1 MKRLLGTA
9 LIAAM
14 TLAVVPPSFAQQAA
28 PAAPAAA
35 TTAPQTGSTGKDAK
49 ATTKKDLTPQQKK
62 MKDCS
67 REAKFKGLKGDP
79 RKQFMSTCL
88 KGD

>member
-1 MKRLLGTA
+1 MKTLLGA
-9 LIAAM
+9 AIIAVV
-14 TLAVVPPSFAQQAA
+14 TLAAVPPSFAQQANPT
-28 PAAPAAA
+28 PATG
-35 TTAPQTGSTGKDAK
+35 TTAAQTGSTGKATQT
-49 ATTKKDLTPQQKK
+49 TTKKELTPQQKK

-88 KGD
+88 KSD

>member
-1 MKRLLGTA
+1 MKRLLATA

-28 PAAPAAA
+28 PAPATG
-35 TTAPQTGSTGKDAK
+35 TTAPQTSSTGTAAK

>member
-1 MKRLLGTA
+1 MKRLLGA
-9 LIAAM
+9 AIIAVM
-14 TLAVVPPSFAQQAA
+14 TLAAVQPSFAQQTSPTPATGTTAA
-28 PAAPAAA
+28 P
-35 TTAPQTGSTGKDAK
+35 TGSTAK
-49 ATTKKDLTPQQKK
+49 ATQTTTKKELTPQQKK